1 MNVRNERIE
10 ELLTVREPA
19 LLVRHACENQTD
31 ARAQYEQRD
40 SMDLRPVACE
50 GP

>member
-19 LLVRHACENQTD
+19 LLERHVWKTQTY
-31 ARAQYEQRD
+31 ARAQHEQRD
-40 SMDLRPVACE
+40 SM
-50 GP
+50 G